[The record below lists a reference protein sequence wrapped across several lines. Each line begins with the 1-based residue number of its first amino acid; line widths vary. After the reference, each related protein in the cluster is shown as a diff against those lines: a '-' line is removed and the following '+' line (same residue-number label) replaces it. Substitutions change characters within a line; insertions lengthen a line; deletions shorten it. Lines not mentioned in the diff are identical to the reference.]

1 MKPRSSVDLK
11 QGPGTRNHTGDL
23 LEFPVRCFTCGSVIG
38 HLYDDYRENIKE
50 KNPDVVL
57 DELVVER
64 YCCRRMFM
72 SNVDLVTNVLRFPI
86 V

>member
-1 MKPRSSVDLK
+1 MDPK
-11 QGPGTRNHTGDL
+11 QGPGTRNHTGDM
-23 LEFPVRCFTCGSVIG
+23 LEFPVRCFTCGSVVG

-50 KNPDVVL
+50 KTPDVVL
-57 DELVVER
+57 DELGVER

-72 SNVDLVTNVLRFPI
+72 SHVDLVPNVLRYPR